1 MANRPAAAQSKD
13 SMTTF
18 VRTVLFAALPLA
30 ILGAAGACW
39 AQTVY
44 KYTDP
49 KGGTVYTDDP
59 KAAPGQAQR
68 LEIPREGNVASSPRP
83 AQLSAADRQTLGD
96 AERRAAALDR
106 ATDDIIAASRALRE
120 AEERRER
127 GVEPLEGE
135 RMGRRFRPEYW
146 QRRQA
151 EEQGVAAAR
160 ARLDDALARRNAL
173 R

>member
-1 MANRPAAAQSKD
+1 
-13 SMTTF
+13 MTTF
-18 VRTVLFAALPLA
+18 VRTVLFAALCA
-30 ILGAAGACW
+30 ACGAG

-44 KYTDP
+44 KYTDRQ
-49 KGGTVYTDDP
+49 GNTAYTDDP
-59 KAAPGQAQR
+59 KAAAGQARR
-68 LEIPREGNVASSPRP
+68 LELPPGNVANAP
-83 AQLSAADRQTLGD
+83 APGQLSEADRRLLTD
-96 AERRAAALDR
+96 AQRRAAALDR
-106 ATDDIIAASRALRE
+106 ATDDIIASSRALRE

-151 EEQGVAAAR
+151 EEQEVAMAR
-160 ARLDDALARRNAL
+160 QRLDDALARRNAL

>member
-1 MANRPAAAQSKD
+1 
-13 SMTTF
+13 MTTF
-18 VRTVLFAALPLA
+18 VRLVLAFL
-30 ILGAAGACW
+30 LGAAGVAG
-39 AQTVY
+39 AQPVY

-59 KAAPGQAQR
+59 KPAGGKAKKIDIPPASAASAPPPARLSEVDQR
-68 LEIPREGNVASSPRP
+68 L
-83 AQLSAADRQTLGD
+83 LGD
-96 AERRAAALDR
+96 AERRSAALDR
-106 ATDDIIAASRALRE
+106 ATDDIISSSRVLRE

-127 GVEPLEGE
+127 GIEPQEGE

-151 EEQGVAAAR
+151 EEQQVMAAR

>member
-1 MANRPAAAQSKD
+1 
-13 SMTTF
+13 MTTF
-18 VRTVLFAALPLA
+18 VRILLLLA
-30 ILGAAGACW
+30 VSGVPVAG

-59 KAAPGQAQR
+59 KAAPGRAQK
-68 LEIPREGNVASSPRP
+68 LDIP
-83 AQLSAADRQTLGD
+83 AQGNAGSAPPATKLSEAERRTLTD
-96 AERRAAALDR
+96 AERRSAALDR
-106 ATDDIIAASRALRE
+106 ATDDIISSSRALRE

-127 GVEPLEGE
+127 GIEPLEGE

-146 QRRQA
+146 QRRQSEA
-151 EEQGVAAAR
+151 LEVAAAR

>member
-1 MANRPAAAQSKD
+1 MANCPPAAQSND

-18 VRTVLFAALPLA
+18 VRTVLFAALSFA
-30 ILGAAGACW
+30 ILAQAG

-59 KAAPGQAQR
+59 KAAPGQVQR
-68 LEIPREGNVASSPRP
+68 LELPREGNVASTPRP

-96 AERRAAALDR
+96 AQRRAAALDR

-135 RMGRRFRPEYW
+135 RAGRRFRPEYW

>member
-1 MANRPAAAQSKD
+1 
-13 SMTTF
+13 MTTF
-18 VRTVLFAALPLA
+18 VRTVFLLAAC
-30 ILGAAGACW
+30 AAPVAG

-59 KAAPGQAQR
+59 KAASGRAQK
-68 LEIPREGNVASSPRP
+68 LELPAPQNAASAPP
-83 AQLSAADRQTLGD
+83 ATKLSEADRRTLTEG
-96 AERRAAALDR
+96 ERRAAALDR
-106 ATDDIIAASRALRE
+106 AVDDIIASSRALRE

-127 GVEPLEGE
+127 GIEPLEGE